1 MRKCARR
8 STDRLTDDIQING
21 VAFNWLRW
29 DLTIVAAG
37 IALLHPLDLQRPLVR
52 RAVVGGLEAEVSRV
66 SVSADRQNVQIPMP
80 NRRGKHSEYC
90 NRRLQSKYGL
100 TWSTKPGP
108 RNDESLIA
116 KMSQNIQFF
125 ASYQ

>member
-1 MRKCARR
+1 MRKCTRR
-8 STDRLTDDIQING
+8 AIDRLTDDIQING

-37 IALLHPLDLQRPLVR
+37 ITLLHPLDLQRPLVSR
-52 RAVVGGLEAEVSRV
+52 PVVSRLEAEVSRV

-80 NRRGKHSEYC
+80 NRGEKHSEYC
-90 NRRLQSKYGL
+90 NWRLQSKNGL
-100 TWSTKPGP
+100 TWSMKPGP